1 MWAVNKVLR
10 PTSLDR
16 HSSVAKQHNVYNC
29 TALKLTYLTATFI
42 QNFCFSYHL

>member
-16 HSSVAKQHNVYNC
+16 HSSVAKQQNVYNC
-29 TALKLTYLTATFI
+29 TALKPTYLTAEIVI
-42 QNFCFSYHL
+42 QRLYTI